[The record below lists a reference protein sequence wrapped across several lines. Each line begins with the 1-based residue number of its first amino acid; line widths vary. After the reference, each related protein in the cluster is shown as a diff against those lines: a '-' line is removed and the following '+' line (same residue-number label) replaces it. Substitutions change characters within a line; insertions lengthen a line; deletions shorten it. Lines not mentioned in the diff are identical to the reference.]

1 MKPCARQ
8 GLFLKPQ
15 AKRSATRRR
24 EAPFVQLFLKPQ
36 AKQSDPISREAL
48 YVHTSTRFSA
58 VADTLLA
65 LFWFEESEKHL
76 VRPRKCISSNRIGL
90 VKNRA
95 SMLTYRPKCITE
107 IG

>member
-1 MKPCARQ
+1 M
-8 GLFLKPQ
+8 
-15 AKRSATRRR
+15 
-24 EAPFVQLFLKPQ
+24 
-36 AKQSDPISREAL
+36 
-48 YVHTSTRFSA
+48 VHMNFAHVFSLNIEKFAITRFSA

-65 LFWFEESEKHL
+65 LFWFGECEKHL
-76 VRPRKCISSNRIGL
+76 LRPQKCISSNRIGL